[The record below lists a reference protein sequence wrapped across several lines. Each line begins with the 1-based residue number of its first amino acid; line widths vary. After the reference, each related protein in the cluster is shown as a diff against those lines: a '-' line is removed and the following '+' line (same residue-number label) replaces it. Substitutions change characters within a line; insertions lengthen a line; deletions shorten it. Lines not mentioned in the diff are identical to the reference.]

1 MNMPVLVVGGAGYI
15 GSHTCLKLAEA
26 GFLPIVYDNLSN
38 GHKEFVKWGP
48 LAVGDIRDRARL
60 NEALEYYAPSAI
72 IHFAALIEV
81 GESMRDPLAFYDNNV
96 TGSLTLMAAAKAAD
110 IRALVFSS
118 TCATYGIP
126 QQVPIVESHSQSPIN
141 PYGRTK
147 LMVEQAL
154 KDLDRHAD
162 LRSVSLRYFNAAGAD
177 LEGRIGEWHTPETHA
192 LPLAIQTALGMR
204 PNFEVYGSDY
214 ETRDGTCVRDYV
226 HVLDLAEAHVRSV
239 QYLLDGGNTL
249 ALNLG
254 TGTGT
259 TVQELLAAVEVVSGR
274 NLPTTFKSRRPGDS
288 PTLVANNELAM
299 KVLRWQ
305 PRFSLEEIVQSAWHW
320 HSHFPV
326 T

>member
-96 TGSLTLMAAAKAAD
+96 TGSLTLMAAAKAAE

-177 LEGRIGEWHTPETHA
+177 LEGRIGERHTPETHA

-259 TVQELLAAVEVVSGR
+259 TVQELLTTVEVVSGR

-299 KVLRWQ
+299 KVLQWQ